1 MAVSSD
7 SVPTRV
13 DWRRVLLACMADY
26 LDAGAIVAA
35 SAGLVLWTEAFGFS
49 PTALGILAAVG
60 VNAGSYAFGALI
72 GGRLGDR
79 FGRKRIYQYDLLVYV
94 AGALLVVFAGQ
105 GWMIFAGL
113 IILGLAVGADVPTS
127 WALIGEIAPHKK
139 RGSLMGM
146 TSVFWSLGPVVV
158 LLLAFVLADLGILGI
173 QIVFAHLAVVAFVTW
188 FLRRKMNESEVWVAA
203 QSKSGLSVFRAKELF
218 GLYGGRLFFVFI
230 VHSLGAIAL
239 GTFGFFL
246 PYILSA
252 IGNQSQAASV
262 GFNAL
267 YFGLIAVGVAFLFM
281 PLVDRIN
288 RRLLYGVAG
297 LVNAASVLLI
307 IFFPLSNTLVVF
319 CFVVLFALS
328 SSCGQEQLYR
338 VWCQE
343 LFPTRMRTTAQGLII
358 FSQKIALAI
367 WSAFVPVVLAASFDA
382 FVWILFATI
391 VASVLIG
398 VIWMPKRPESIEDIE
413 IGRSTGMNHSES
425 R

>member
-13 DWRRVLLACMADY
+13 DWKRVLLACMADY

-319 CFVVLFALS
+319 SFVVLFALS

-367 WSAFVPVVLAASFDA
+367 WSAFVPAILAASFDA